1 MEPTYSDGDL
11 VVVRERS
18 GYDHGDVIA
27 FRAGGVFNDPTR
39 IIHRIV
45 GDAPD
50 GGFVTQGDNRDR
62 TDPWQ
67 PTNQDI
73 IGRAALH
80 IPMAGDVASTITTPQ
95 AFAAMGGAAVV
106 VGGTRRRRRRRH
118 INQPQAVTE
127 HRSPPPPQPTIA
139 RTAMTQPTTAPRWA
153 RFTEPRWAFFG
164 LLASV
169 ALAVPAL
176 AMTWSALRAPDS
188 TTRVEAIGVVDYGIG
203 LDYRFRGE
211 PSAVYP
217 DGRVTAAR
225 NAAGAL
231 LPSDPL
237 YSRLLDRLGVTV
249 AFRSDASGAEDLES
263 TYAVDVVVET
273 PGGWSTTL
281 DEVEVTDFDGS
292 AAQEFIIDLDA
303 VAAQVQSVADLT
315 GVGGDAYTITVTPR
329 LEVNA
334 SADGSTVDEQL
345 SSPMTFAVEG
355 NLITADA
362 IEVSDSQELTRTVSQ
377 RAEYAI
383 GPYELRTQAARAVL
397 SGWALVLVAGI
408 VWFASVLFGGVGLG
422 EPARIAAR
430 YRSQIID
437 VAAATAPPGPVVMV
451 GGIDELARIAKV
463 EQTVILHEE
472 IGDGAHR
479 YRVFLGTVTYEYE
492 TAPEHAGAAAGD
504 EVPTDID
511 ETGS

>member
-1 MEPTYSDGDL
+1 M
-11 VVVRERS
+11 
-18 GYDHGDVIA
+18 
-27 FRAGGVFNDPTR
+27 
-39 IIHRIV
+39 
-45 GDAPD
+45 
-50 GGFVTQGDNRDR
+50 TQ
-62 TDPWQ
+62 
-67 PTNQDI
+67 
-73 IGRAALH
+73 
-80 IPMAGDVASTITTPQ
+80 
-95 AFAAMGGAAVV
+95 
-106 VGGTRRRRRRRH
+106 
-118 INQPQAVTE
+118 
-127 HRSPPPPQPTIA
+127 
-139 RTAMTQPTTAPRWA
+139 QPTTAPRWA

-188 TTRVEAIGVVDYGIG
+188 TTKVEAIGVVDYGIG

-217 DGRVTAAR
+217 DGRVTAVR

-273 PGGWSTTL
+273 PGGWSTAL

-422 EPARIAAR
+422 EPERIAAR